1 MASVVQW
8 HTRRVAASGL
18 LLFYV
23 FRRRNSKKRWR
34 NRKVWVKPY
43 IARNP
48 FLSVYNT
55 LVQELRAEDK
65 AAFKNFFADGSSFT
79 FDELLEMVLPL
90 IQKQDTNM
98 RQSNPAGEKLALTLR
113 YLATVECFFSCYA
126 SILLLAIHIF
136 VGLTS
141 KVMRSS
147 NDQKHPL
154 SRNTTACI
162 VYQHFAVINK
172 IGKFIPFPR
181 QYISR

>member
-23 FRRRNSKKRWR
+23 FRRRNNKKRWR

-48 FLSVYNT
+48 SLGVYNT
-55 LVQELRAEDK
+55 FVQEIRAEDK
-65 AAFKNFFADGSSFT
+65 AAFKNFLRMDQAC
-79 FDELLEMVLPL
+79 FDELLEMVRPL

-98 RQSNPAGEKLALTLR
+98 RQSIPAGEKLALTLR
-113 YLATVECFFSCYA
+113 YLATGECFFFCYA
-126 SILLLAIHIF
+126 SIFLLAIHIF
-136 VGLTS
+136 VGFTS

-147 NDQKHPL
+147 NNQKHPL

-162 VYQHFAVINK
+162 VY
-172 IGKFIPFPR
+172 
-181 QYISR
+181 